1 MEVIKAIGIIPAR
14 YESTRLPGKL
24 LQDLG
29 GKPVLQWVW
38 EGASRSRLLNRL
50 VVATDSE
57 EIAEL
62 CSLVGAEFLLTPKD
76 IPSGSDR
83 VLYAYKQLNISAN
96 IVVNIQGDEPF
107 IDGNLLDTLVAELDS
122 SSADVATLVKRID
135 SESEVFDPSVV
146 KVVLDNAGFALYFS
160 RSPIPFARDK
170 ANNEWGKLNCFL
182 KHIGI
187 YAFKS
192 DVLRLFAS
200 LPPSELERIEKLE
213 QLRLL
218 QNGYKIRCVE
228 TYANLIGIDTCED
241 LEKAREFVKNLPSL
255 E

>member
-24 LQDLG
+24 LEDLG

-38 EGASRSRLLNRL
+38 EGASRSQILNRL
-50 VVATDSE
+50 VIATDSDR
-57 EIAEL
+57 IADL
-62 CSLVGAEFLLTPKD
+62 CNAIGAEFIITPKD
-76 IPSGSDR
+76 IASGSDR
-83 VLYAYKQLNISAN
+83 VLYAYEQLKINSD

-107 IDGNLLDTLVAELDS
+107 IDGSLIDALVIELDS
-122 SSADVATLVKRID
+122 SSADVATLIKKIKSD
-135 SESEVFDPSVV
+135 SEIFDPSVV
-146 KVVLDNAGFALYFS
+146 KVVCNNAGLALYFS
-160 RSPIPFARDK
+160 RSPIPFVRDK
-170 ANNEWGKLNCFL
+170 ANNEWHKLNSFF

-192 DVLRLFAS
+192 DVLRSFALLS
-200 LPPSELERIEKLE
+200 QSKLEEVEKLE

-218 QNGYKIRCVE
+218 YNGYKIRCVE
-228 TYANLIGIDTCED
+228 TDANLIGIDTFED
-241 LEKAREFVKNLPSL
+241 LEKARDFVKKLPSL